1 MSYNKTLGFTV
12 KAKDQVVPSRDE
24 ATRSEPRARM
34 KAWALG
40 TAIALIALTVGSVF
54 GDRGILNLLG
64 KRRRVEAL
72 RGELEGLRAENARL
86 SSEIAALRTSP
97 RAIERLAR
105 EQLGL
110 ARPDETVFLI
120 REEDASGRR

>member
-1 MSYNKTLGFTV
+1 
-12 KAKDQVVPSRDE
+12 
-24 ATRSEPRARM
+24 M

-54 GDRGILNLLG
+54 GDRGILNLAN
-64 KRRRVEAL
+64 KRRQVDGL
-72 RGELEGLRAENARL
+72 RAELEGLRAENARL

-105 EQLGL
+105 EHLGL

-120 REEDASGRR
+120 REEDASARH

>member
-1 MSYNKTLGFTV
+1 
-12 KAKDQVVPSRDE
+12 
-24 ATRSEPRARM
+24 M

-54 GDRGILNLLG
+54 GDRGILNLVD
-64 KRRRVEAL
+64 KRRQVEAL

-86 SSEIAALRTSP
+86 SSEIVALRTSP

-120 REEDASGRR
+120 REEDASARR

>member
-1 MSYNKTLGFTV
+1 
-12 KAKDQVVPSRDE
+12 
-24 ATRSEPRARM
+24 M
-34 KAWALG
+34 KAWVLG

-54 GDRGILNLLG
+54 GDRGILNLVD
-64 KRRRVEAL
+64 KRRQVEAL

-120 REEDASGRR
+120 REEDASARR

>member
-1 MSYNKTLGFTV
+1 
-12 KAKDQVVPSRDE
+12 
-24 ATRSEPRARM
+24 M

-64 KRRRVEAL
+64 KRRQVEAL

-86 SSEIAALRTSP
+86 SSEIVALRTSP

-120 REEDASGRR
+120 REEDASARR

>member
-1 MSYNKTLGFTV
+1 
-12 KAKDQVVPSRDE
+12 
-24 ATRSEPRARM
+24 M

-54 GDRGILNLLG
+54 GDRGILNLVG
-64 KRRRVEAL
+64 KRRQVEAL
-72 RGELEGLRAENARL
+72 RGELDGLRAENARL
-86 SSEIAALRTSP
+86 SSEIVALRTSP

-105 EQLGL
+105 EELGL

-120 REEDASGRR
+120 REGDASARR

>member
-1 MSYNKTLGFTV
+1 
-12 KAKDQVVPSRDE
+12 
-24 ATRSEPRARM
+24 M

-54 GDRGILNLLG
+54 GDRGILNLVG
-64 KRRRVEAL
+64 KRRQVEAL

-86 SSEIAALRTSP
+86 SSEIVALRTSP
-97 RAIERLAR
+97 RAVERLAR

-120 REEDASGRR
+120 REEDASTRR

>member
-1 MSYNKTLGFTV
+1 
-12 KAKDQVVPSRDE
+12 
-24 ATRSEPRARM
+24 M
-34 KAWALG
+34 KAWVLG

-54 GDRGILNLLG
+54 GDRGILNLVD
-64 KRRRVEAL
+64 KRRQVEAL

-120 REEDASGRR
+120 REEDASTRR